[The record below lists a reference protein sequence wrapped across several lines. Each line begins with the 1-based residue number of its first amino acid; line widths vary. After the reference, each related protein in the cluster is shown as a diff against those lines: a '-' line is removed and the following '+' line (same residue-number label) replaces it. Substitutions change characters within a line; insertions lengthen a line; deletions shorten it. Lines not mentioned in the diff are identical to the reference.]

1 MSDDS
6 PKKSYERGEAVLQIF
21 QRGADFTRQLLAEN
35 AQLRDR
41 IRAVDDRQTQAAQDD
56 GEWGKLREELLERIH
71 HLTAENQNILE
82 RLRAVEAENQQFAGR
97 YLEIEEENNN
107 LANLYVASYQLH
119 STLDPSEVL
128 KVILEIVINLIGAEV
143 FCVYVMDDRTNVME
157 PVASEGA
164 PIEEFPKV
172 GLAEGFVGGSVATGE
187 VETRDPHSD
196 DVQDLMEAGPVV
208 CIPLRVQD
216 SPVGAIA
223 IYSLLQQKD
232 GFSPLDQELFTLLA
246 GHAATAIFASRLH
259 SQSER
264 KLNTIQ
270 GFIDLLTK

>member
-1 MSDDS
+1 
-6 PKKSYERGEAVLQIF
+6 
-21 QRGADFTRQLLAEN
+21 
-35 AQLRDR
+35 
-41 IRAVDDRQTQAAQDD
+41 
-56 GEWGKLREELLERIH
+56 
-71 HLTAENQNILE
+71 
-82 RLRAVEAENQQFAGR
+82 
-97 YLEIEEENNN
+97 
-107 LANLYVASYQLH
+107 
-119 STLDPSEVL
+119 
-128 KVILEIVINLIGAEV
+128 
-143 FCVYVMDDRTNVME
+143 
-157 PVASEGA
+157 
-164 PIEEFPKV
+164 
-172 GLAEGFVGGSVATGE
+172 
-187 VETRDPHSD
+187 
-196 DVQDLMEAGPVV
+196 MEAGPVV